1 MSIQLKDEQPLSV
14 PAACEDEIPKF
25 LGAPISA
32 QTLYRWISK
41 GLVAGDGTRIRLE
54 AVKVGRRMCL
64 TQEAIE
70 RFFDELTRRSLGNR
84 NTEHSP
90 PAETIAQLKA
100 DGLWP
105 T

>member
-41 GLVAGDGTRIRLE
+41 GLVAGDGMRIRLE
-54 AVKVGRRMCL
+54 AV
-64 TQEAIE
+64 
-70 RFFDELTRRSLGNR
+70 
-84 NTEHSP
+84 TEHSP